1 MTEDSGA
8 FKTNSVNWGEISAF
22 CDYRRTP
29 LQRSRSGY
37 KSPAGSIGSLSTRYL
52 TSTGKPLRYSRSSLI
67 RCVRAIS
74 GASRMRPVQL
84 SPRSPMFPGPSQN
97 SCKGGIR
104 LFMLPGFR
112 FLFVAIVLSMSML
125 VFGLGA
131 AALLRAAHEE
141 VVSTPSWRGAPE
153 TMFAQQSD
161 ATRPVLAVLSVA
173 PPATVQTPS
182 DPVPAAAAPAEQAT
196 AVAAPASPEPS
207 VALKPEASLLPDAS
221 KPEIPPAEVP
231 AQSEAAP
238 APGDA
243 PAATGITTT
252 VPPASQAAP
261 ASPEPVSFPAAAQ
274 PAGAPAAVEQAST
287 PAPAEQASAPARAEQ
302 ASAPAAPENNTASTK
317 LATLGGPAASSEE
330 QSPARRA
337 IIRAHRSAKKHEAAR
352 RVVRRR
358 VIAQRARIE
367 PSSSQP
373 PATSFTFTP
382 LPRPFPGG

>member
-1 MTEDSGA
+1 
-8 FKTNSVNWGEISAF
+8 
-22 CDYRRTP
+22 
-29 LQRSRSGY
+29 
-37 KSPAGSIGSLSTRYL
+37 
-52 TSTGKPLRYSRSSLI
+52 
-67 RCVRAIS
+67 
-74 GASRMRPVQL
+74 
-84 SPRSPMFPGPSQN
+84 
-97 SCKGGIR
+97 
-104 LFMLPGFR
+104 MLPGFR

-261 ASPEPVSFPAAAQ
+261 ASAEPVSAPAAAQ